1 MGKAR
6 VTPSE
11 VWLNERLIKPLKMGN
26 VIQDAIGFFEWAKQ
40 DTSAI
45 AFSYVSIEDY
55 EISEKFLK
63 VAGEN
68 LQAVKGTWRFMPFFL

>member
-11 VWLNERLIKPLKMGN
+11 VWLNQADQAVENGKY
-26 VIQDAIGFFEWAKQ
+26 VIQDETDFFEWAKQ

-55 EISEKFLK
+55 EIS
-63 VAGEN
+63 
-68 LQAVKGTWRFMPFFL
+68 